1 MGRMNIREEW
11 VMITGAAG
19 GLGSAMAQEFAS
31 RGANLILTDLDTD
44 SLTEISK
51 DLLALRVEVVCISQ
65 DVTDRARWTE
75 IADELAQ
82 AGRTPRILVN
92 NAGIAAAGSVLG
104 LSDESWD
111 KVIDVDL
118 WGVIHGCREFVP
130 RMLEID
136 GQSAVLNVASCA
148 AFMGLPMGSAY
159 CIAKA
164 GVLRLTESLQSEVD
178 PQNVSF
184 TCLCPGAVFTGIW
197 ASAGKLG
204 SVLPETMERITE
216 AAKPGRREPSQVA
229 QKAVRGVLAGKA
241 VVKVYT
247 EAWILDAATRLIPP
261 KFLSRIKR
269 RMYKRSFPKG
279 L

>member
-19 GLGSAMAQEFAS
+19 GLGSAMALEFAS
-31 RGANLILTDLDTD
+31 QGANLILTDLEVDA
-44 SLTEISK
+44 LTELTQS
-51 DLLALRVEVVCISQ
+51 LLARRVEVVCLSQ
-65 DVTDRARWTE
+65 DVTDRTRWSE
-75 IADELAQ
+75 IADELAE
-82 AGRTPRILVN
+82 AGKTPRILVN

-111 KVIDVDL
+111 QVIDVDL

-130 RMLEID
+130 RMLETD

-164 GVLRLTESLQSEVD
+164 GVLRLTQSLQTEVD
-178 PQNVSF
+178 PDNVSF

-204 SVLPETMERITE
+204 SVLPETMERITR
-216 AAKPGRREPSQVA
+216 ASKPGRRDPSQVA
-229 QKAVRGVLAGKA
+229 KKAVRGVLSGKSI
-241 VVKVYT
+241 VKIYG
-247 EAWILDAATRLIPP
+247 EAWVLDIATRFIPARL
-261 KFLSRIKR
+261 LSSISR
-269 RMYKRSFPKG
+269 RMYKRSFPTSM
-279 L
+279 